1 MFALNS
7 NIMKLE
13 ITCTRA
19 EADHRQLIRCQELL
33 NTSSNSLEDIIKIL
47 ALVGNKV
54 RLQIL
59 YLLNKEN
66 ELCPCDLAD
75 ILEMSVPAVSQ
86 HIRKMKDSGIIKAR
100 REGQTLFYSILDNKH
115 EILGDIFNQINANAK
130 IAV

>member
-1 MFALNS
+1 
-7 NIMKLE
+7 
-13 ITCTRA
+13 
-19 EADHRQLIRCQELL
+19 
-33 NTSSNSLEDIIKIL
+33 L

-59 YLLNKEN
+59 YLLDKEK

-100 REGQTLFYSILDNKH
+100 REGQTLFYSILDDKY
-115 EILGDIFNQINANAK
+115 EILGDIFNQINVNAK